1 MTNHL
6 WRSTRNNLPSAVG
19 CPRPAP
25 WPLASGESVV
35 AMAVLAVAASMLGGC
50 ASAPG
55 AGSAGGSA
63 PGAAVTAPAGLT
75 LAQARAALP
84 PEPPECLSP
93 KIRKPEPMPVNAIPE
108 AVLRQARS
116 GWSVVRYDLVDGRV
130 RNLAVVASQ
139 PAGLYDPYAL
149 AHAARYV
156 DTSGAQ
162 AKGCYMTVEIK
173 F

>member
-1 MTNHL
+1 MNPTRHPNQHCLPAAALRPRQAL
-6 WRSTRNNLPSAVG
+6 WM
-19 CPRPAP
+19 
-25 WPLASGESVV
+25 LACV
-35 AMAVLAVAASMLGGC
+35 AGLLATGC
-50 ASAPG
+50 AAPPG
-55 AGSAGGSA
+55 GGSPGGSA
-63 PGAAVTAPAGLT
+63 AGPGVPAPAGPT

-84 PEPPECLSP
+84 PEPAECLSP
-93 KIRKPEPMPVNAIPE
+93 KIKKPEPMPVSAIPE

-116 GWSVVRYDLVDGRV
+116 GWTVVRYDLVAGKV
-130 RNLAVVASQ
+130 RNLTVAASH

-162 AKGCYMTVEIK
+162 AKGCYMTVEIS